1 MVLNELKMAKVEP
14 KLPISE
20 SLYMQLRKD
29 ILTEEIGTGSKLTEQ
44 ELCNVYGV
52 SRTPIREALR
62 QLEIEGLV
70 EIIPNRGAFAVGL
83 SARDLADIYML
94 RREHEVLAVG
104 WAIER
109 ISDEQMERLEEI
121 FEFMEF
127 YTAKGDYVKMSDINM
142 AFHRTIYDATGN
154 RMLINILT
162 SHQMYIQYKTRENSR
177 EESFK
182 NEIADRQALL
192 DELLKEHA
200 KIVDAFRIRAK
211 EEGEEAMRF
220 HINQSMRRH
229 GI

>member
-1 MVLNELKMAKVEP
+1 MVLNELKMAKIEP

-29 ILTEEIGTGSKLTEQ
+29 ILTEEIGTGLKLTEQ
-44 ELCNVYGV
+44 ELCNVYRV

-109 ISDEQMERLEEI
+109 IS
-121 FEFMEF
+121 
-127 YTAKGDYVKMSDINM
+127 
-142 AFHRTIYDATGN
+142 H
-154 RMLINILT
+154 
-162 SHQMYIQYKTRENSR
+162 
-177 EESFK
+177 
-182 NEIADRQALL
+182 
-192 DELLKEHA
+192 
-200 KIVDAFRIRAK
+200 
-211 EEGEEAMRF
+211 
-220 HINQSMRRH
+220 
-229 GI
+229 